1 MYIEN
6 ARTGRKRRVTSR
18 DDHVL
23 YQDNDL
29 KGSPETIN
37 YPTAED
43 KDIAGDE
50 SMINIITSIRCTR
63 TNGQGW
69 RCKQPSLAGNTFC
82 DHQWTSAR
90 NGRRKE
96 RKKKKDSNPR
106 KLASSKVKVVPI
118 SSCSELMQREQTSAG
133 SARKTGKCF
142 WQCISNVD
150 RVFDKTDD
158 FEVVSNVMDRIPAAK
173 EIKMEEKNMDNIATT
188 RCTPTDGKRRRCSQP
203 SFGGCSLCKLHLTTK
218 RKVNKKKNC
227 ANKKWG
233 DHVLDEDNF
242 EGLAGKIKMEE
253 ETIDNSTN
261 TRCARASGKGWRCSQ
276 RRFAGSSL
284 CEHHWTAMRNRRK
297 GSKKMITIPRKAA
310 GPEVKIALNS
320 PAKLSQRKTMN
331 IGSARRSRKYSNE
344 VRGDHVLCKDDTDS
358 EGIADL
364 IMNSTPAAKE
374 IKTEEKTMDDIT
386 NPRCSRSNGKGWR
399 CSQPCSTGYPLCEHH
414 WAARKNSR
422 GRK

>member
-1 MYIEN
+1 MYNVYVGGHWLEEDKIFPFKKRRILLSLDSAPSSTSPTVSQGGLMYIEN

-150 RVFDKTDD
+150 RVL
-158 FEVVSNVMDRIPAAK
+158 
-173 EIKMEEKNMDNIATT
+173 T
-188 RCTPTDGKRRRCSQP
+188 R
-203 SFGGCSLCKLHLTTK
+203 L
-218 RKVNKKKNC
+218 
-227 ANKKWG
+227 
-233 DHVLDEDNF
+233 
-242 EGLAGKIKMEE
+242 
-253 ETIDNSTN
+253 
-261 TRCARASGKGWRCSQ
+261 
-276 RRFAGSSL
+276 
-284 CEHHWTAMRNRRK
+284 
-297 GSKKMITIPRKAA
+297 MILK
-310 GPEVKIALNS
+310 
-320 PAKLSQRKTMN
+320 
-331 IGSARRSRKYSNE
+331 
-344 VRGDHVLCKDDTDS
+344 
-358 EGIADL
+358 
-364 IMNSTPAAKE
+364 
-374 IKTEEKTMDDIT
+374 
-386 NPRCSRSNGKGWR
+386 
-399 CSQPCSTGYPLCEHH
+399 
-414 WAARKNSR
+414 
-422 GRK
+422 